1 MINCWYPDIYFY
13 KTVHSGSVSI
23 VTHNYFVCNFFNSS
37 WNLKCFDMGLE
48 VREIF
53 LDISKAFGNV
63 WHDALILKL
72 RQNNIWGEI
81 INILQDFISHRKQ
94 GVVLND
100 PFSSWADIHVG
111 ESQGSILG
119 PLLFLIYSIS
129 IIHQMI
135 LKVKTNGFAYHTSLS
150 FLVQHWYSSK

>member
-1 MINCWYPDIYFY
+1 
-13 KTVHSGSVSI
+13 
-23 VTHNYFVCNFFNSS
+23 
-37 WNLKCFDMGLE
+37 MGLE

-53 LDISKAFGNV
+53 LHISKAFGNV

-72 RQNNIWGEI
+72 RQNNICGEI

-100 PFSSWADIHVG
+100 PFSSWADINVG
-111 ESQGSILG
+111 KPQGSILE

-129 IIHQMI
+129 IIYQMI
-135 LKVKTNGFAYHTSLS
+135 LKVNTNGFADDASLI
-150 FLVQHWYSSK
+150 FLVQH

>member
-1 MINCWYPDIYFY
+1 
-13 KTVHSGSVSI
+13 
-23 VTHNYFVCNFFNSS
+23 
-37 WNLKCFDMGLE
+37 MGLE

-72 RQNNIWGEI
+72 RQNNICGEI
-81 INILQDFISHRKQ
+81 INILQDFINHRKQ

-100 PFSSWADIHVG
+100 TFSSWADIHVG
-111 ESQGSILG
+111 KSQRSILE

-129 IIHQMI
+129 IIYQMI
-135 LKVKTNGFAYHTSLS
+135 LKVNTNGLRMTHL
-150 FLVQHWYSSK
+150 